1 MKNYKSLSV
10 YKDRDVYIFGASGGG
25 EIVKDFLECHDVPIC
40 AFVDSNKEK
49 WGASF
54 FGYEVISP
62 KKLQEDAKV
71 NKNVL
76 VQIAS
81 SYENEI
87 RDELKKMNITEYISF
102 SAFFMMKNRKVFE
115 LFQQDK
121 EFYEYYLEH
130 IVSSLNTTKNLWN
143 QYFDK
148 VTMNQ
153 KIDSAVALCMPPKT
167 GNFTVSGAFSQNA
180 YDSMLCVETWHTS
193 FYLPKFFEMVNVLHN
208 KIITAV
214 REPISQNIS
223 LLFQIGDG
231 EGYLI
236 DQPEYWENDYFKL
249 LQKVECMDSGS
260 VVADC
265 IFQRTIHSDN
275 KTMFIQNFFEEQF
288 KKRLGVDLLAE
299 PFDTKRGFS
308 IVEQNGLE
316 IFIFQLEKIDSIQ
329 KELLAFAGLDS
340 KIEFKR
346 ANDAADKYYAP
357 LYQQVKETI
366 SITRQ
371 YFEDSFNNPYIKHF
385 YSEEDIKKF
394 RMKWEKHVVEE
405 EKL

>member
-87 RDELKKMNITEYISF
+87 RDELKKMNITDYISF
-102 SAFFMMKNRKVFE
+102 SAFFMLKKRKIFE

-121 EFYEYYLEH
+121 EFYKYYLEH

-308 IVEQNGLE
+308 IVEQNGFE
-316 IFIFQLEKIDSIQ
+316 IFIFQLEKFDLIQ

-357 LYQQVKETI
+357 LYQEVKETI

-394 RMKWEKHVVEE
+394 RMRWEKHVVEE

>member
-25 EIVKDFLECHDVPIC
+25 EIVKDFLEHHGVTIC

-49 WGASF
+49 WGTSF

-62 KKLQEDAKV
+62 KKLQEDVKV

-87 RDELKKMNITEYISF
+87 RDELKKMNITDYISF
-102 SAFFMMKNRKVFE
+102 SAFFMLKKRKIFE

-121 EFYEYYLEH
+121 KFYEYYLEH
-130 IVSSLNTTKNLWN
+130 VVSPLNTTKNLWN

-148 VTMNQ
+148 VTLNQ
-153 KIDSAVALCMPPKT
+153 KIDSVVALCMQPKT
-167 GNFTVSGAFSQNA
+167 GNFTVSDAFSQNA

-193 FYLPKFFEMVNVLHN
+193 LYLPKFFEMVNVSHN

-249 LQKVECMDSGS
+249 LQKVDCMDSGS
-260 VVADC
+260 DVADC

-288 KKRLGVDLLAE
+288 KKRLGIDLLAE

-340 KIEFKR
+340 EIEFKR

-357 LYQQVKETI
+357 LYQEVKETI
-366 SITRQ
+366 PITRQ

>member
-10 YKDRDVYIFGASGGG
+10 YKDREVYIFGASGGG
-25 EIVKDFLECHDVPIC
+25 EIVKDYLECHDVPIR
-40 AFVDSNKEK
+40 AFVDSNEEK
-49 WGASF
+49 WGTSF
-54 FGYEVISP
+54 LGYEVISP
-62 KKLQEDAKV
+62 KKLQEEAKV
-71 NKNVL
+71 NRNVL

-153 KIDSAVALCMPPKT
+153 KIDSAVALCIPPKT

-265 IFQRTIHSDN
+265 IFQRTIHSDK
-275 KTMFIQNFFEEQF
+275 KTMLIQNFFEEQF

-308 IVEQNGLE
+308 IVEQNGFE
-316 IFIFQLEKIDSIQ
+316 IFIFQLEKFDLIQ

-340 KIEFKR
+340 EIEFKR
-346 ANDAADKYYAP
+346 ANDAVDKYYAP
-357 LYQQVKETI
+357 LYQEVKETI
-366 SITRQ
+366 SITRR

-405 EKL
+405 KKI

>member
-10 YKDRDVYIFGASGGG
+10 YKDRDVYVFGASGGG

-40 AFVDSNKEK
+40 AFVDSNEEK
-49 WGASF
+49 WGTSF

-208 KIITAV
+208 KIIIAV

-265 IFQRTIHSDN
+265 IFQRTIHSDK
-275 KTMFIQNFFEEQF
+275 KTMLIQNFFEEQF

-308 IVEQNGLE
+308 IVEQNGFE
-316 IFIFQLEKIDSIQ
+316 IFIFQLEKFDLIQ

-340 KIEFKR
+340 EIEFKR
-346 ANDAADKYYAP
+346 ANDAVDKYYAP
-357 LYQQVKETI
+357 LYQEVKETI
-366 SITRQ
+366 SITRR

-405 EKL
+405 KKI

>member
-1 MKNYKSLSV
+1 ML
-10 YKDRDVYIFGASGGG
+10 
-25 EIVKDFLECHDVPIC
+25 L
-40 AFVDSNKEK
+40 
-49 WGASF
+49 F

-87 RDELKKMNITEYISF
+87 RDELKKMNITDYISF
-102 SAFFMMKNRKVFE
+102 SAFFMLKKRKIFE

-121 EFYEYYLEH
+121 EFYKYYLEN
-130 IVSSLNTTKNLWN
+130 IVLTPKETKELWGRC
-143 QYFDK
+143 FDK
-148 VTMNQ
+148 AAMDQ
-153 KIDSAVALCMPPKT
+153 KMDSVVALCMPPKT
-167 GNFTVSGAFSQNA
+167 GNYTVCETFFQNER
-180 YDSMLCVETWHTS
+180 DTMLCVETWHSS
-193 FYLPKFFEMVNVLHN
+193 FYLTNLFKVVNASHN

-223 LLFQIGDG
+223 LLFQIGD
-231 EGYLI
+231 EDEWLV
-236 DQPEYWENDYFKL
+236 DQPEFWKNDYSKL
-249 LQKVECMDSGS
+249 LYKIGRMDSGEGE
-260 VVADC
+260 DC
-265 IFQRTIHSDN
+265 IYERQIRSDH

-288 KKRLGVDLLAE
+288 KKRLGIDLLAE

-308 IVEQNGLE
+308 IVEQNGFE
-316 IFIFQLEKIDSIQ
+316 IFIFQLEKFDSIQ
-329 KELLAFAGLDS
+329 KELLSFVGLDQGI
-340 KIEFKR
+340 KFYR
-346 ANDAADKYYAP
+346 ANDASVKYYAQ
-357 LYQQVKETI
+357 LYQEVKETI
-366 SITRQ
+366 PLTRQ

-385 YSEEDIKKF
+385 YSEEDIRKF

>member
-25 EIVKDFLECHDVPIC
+25 EIVKDFLEHHGVTIC

-49 WGASF
+49 WGTSF

-62 KKLQEDAKV
+62 KKLQEDVKV

-87 RDELKKMNITEYISF
+87 RDELKKMNITDYISF
-102 SAFFMMKNRKVFE
+102 SAFFMLKKRKIFE

-121 EFYEYYLEH
+121 KFYEYYLEH
-130 IVSSLNTTKNLWN
+130 VVSPLNTTKNLWN

-148 VTMNQ
+148 VTLNQ
-153 KIDSAVALCMPPKT
+153 KIDSVVALCMPPKT
-167 GNFTVSGAFSQNA
+167 GNFTVSDAF
-180 YDSMLCVETWHTS
+180 
-193 FYLPKFFEMVNVLHN
+193 
-208 KIITAV
+208 
-214 REPISQNIS
+214 SQNIS

-249 LQKVECMDSGS
+249 LQKVDCMDSGS
-260 VVADC
+260 DVADC

-288 KKRLGVDLLAE
+288 KKRLGIDLLAE

>member
-87 RDELKKMNITEYISF
+87 RDELKKMNITDYISF
-102 SAFFMMKNRKVFE
+102 SAFFMLKKRKIFE

-121 EFYEYYLEH
+121 KFYEYYLEH
-130 IVSSLNTTKNLWN
+130 VVSPLNTTKNLWN

-148 VTMNQ
+148 VTLNQ
-153 KIDSAVALCMPPKT
+153 KIDSVVALCMPHKT
-167 GNFTVSGAFSQNA
+167 GNFTVSDAFSQNA

-193 FYLPKFFEMVNVLHN
+193 LYLPKFFEMVNVSHN

-249 LQKVECMDSGS
+249 LQKVDCMDSGS
-260 VVADC
+260 DVADC

-288 KKRLGVDLLAE
+288 KKRLGIDLLAE

-340 KIEFKR
+340 EIEFKR

-357 LYQQVKETI
+357 LYQEVKETI
-366 SITRQ
+366 PITRQ

-385 YSEEDIKKF
+385 YSEEDIKNS
-394 RMKWEKHVVEE
+394 V
-405 EKL
+405 

>member
-1 MKNYKSLSV
+1 
-10 YKDRDVYIFGASGGG
+10 
-25 EIVKDFLECHDVPIC
+25 
-40 AFVDSNKEK
+40 
-49 WGASF
+49 
-54 FGYEVISP
+54 
-62 KKLQEDAKV
+62 
-71 NKNVL
+71 
-76 VQIAS
+76 
-81 SYENEI
+81 
-87 RDELKKMNITEYISF
+87 MNITDYISF
-102 SAFFMMKNRKVFE
+102 SAFFMLKKRKIFE

-121 EFYEYYLEH
+121 KFYEYYLEH
-130 IVSSLNTTKNLWN
+130 VVSPLNTTKNLWN

-148 VTMNQ
+148 VTLNQ
-153 KIDSAVALCMPPKT
+153 KIDSVVALCMPPKT
-167 GNFTVSGAFSQNA
+167 RNFTVSDAFSQNA

-193 FYLPKFFEMVNVLHN
+193 LYLPKFFEMVNVSHN

-249 LQKVECMDSGS
+249 LQKVDCMDSGS
-260 VVADC
+260 DVADC

-288 KKRLGVDLLAE
+288 KKRLGIDLLAE

-340 KIEFKR
+340 EIEFKR

-357 LYQQVKETI
+357 LYQEVKETI
-366 SITRQ
+366 PITRQ

-394 RMKWEKHVVEE
+394 RMKWGKHVVEE

>member
-1 MKNYKSLSV
+1 M

-87 RDELKKMNITEYISF
+87 RDELKKMNITDYISF
-102 SAFFMMKNRKVFE
+102 SAFFMLKKRKIFE

-121 EFYEYYLEH
+121 EFYKYYLEN
-130 IVSSLNTTKNLWN
+130 IVLTPKETKELWGRC
-143 QYFDK
+143 FDK
-148 VTMNQ
+148 AAMDQ
-153 KIDSAVALCMPPKT
+153 KMDSVVALCMPPKT
-167 GNFTVSGAFSQNA
+167 GNYTVCETFFQNER
-180 YDSMLCVETWHTS
+180 DTMLCVETWHSS
-193 FYLPKFFEMVNVLHN
+193 FYLTNLFKVVNASHN

-223 LLFQIGDG
+223 LLFQIGD
-231 EGYLI
+231 EDEWLV
-236 DQPEYWENDYFKL
+236 DQPEFWKNDYSKL
-249 LQKVECMDSGS
+249 LYKIGRMDSGEGEE
-260 VVADC
+260 C
-265 IFQRTIHSDN
+265 IYERQIRSDH

-288 KKRLGVDLLAE
+288 KKRLGIDLLAE

-308 IVEQNGLE
+308 IVEQNGFE
-316 IFIFQLEKIDSIQ
+316 IFIFQLEKFDSIQ
-329 KELLAFAGLDS
+329 KELLSFVGLDQGI
-340 KIEFKR
+340 KFYR
-346 ANDAADKYYAP
+346 ANDASVKYYAQ
-357 LYQQVKETI
+357 LYQEVKETI
-366 SITRQ
+366 PLTRQ

-385 YSEEDIKKF
+385 YSEEDIRKF

>member
-265 IFQRTIHSDN
+265 IFQRTIHSDK
-275 KTMFIQNFFEEQF
+275 KTMLIQNFFEEQF

-308 IVEQNGLE
+308 IVEQNGFE
-316 IFIFQLEKIDSIQ
+316 IFIFQLEKFDLIQ

-340 KIEFKR
+340 EIEFKR
-346 ANDAADKYYAP
+346 ANDAVDKYYAP
-357 LYQQVKETI
+357 LYQEVKETI
-366 SITRQ
+366 SITRR

-405 EKL
+405 KKI

>member
-87 RDELKKMNITEYISF
+87 RDELKKMNITDYISF
-102 SAFFMMKNRKVFE
+102 SAFFMLKKRKIFE

-121 EFYEYYLEH
+121 EFYKYYLEN

-265 IFQRTIHSDN
+265 IFQRTIHSDK
-275 KTMFIQNFFEEQF
+275 KTMLIQNFFEEQF

-308 IVEQNGLE
+308 IVEQNGFE
-316 IFIFQLEKIDSIQ
+316 IFIFQLEKFDLIQ

-340 KIEFKR
+340 EIEFKR

-357 LYQQVKETI
+357 LYQEVKETI

-405 EKL
+405 KKI

>member
-1 MKNYKSLSV
+1 M
-10 YKDRDVYIFGASGGG
+10 
-25 EIVKDFLECHDVPIC
+25 
-40 AFVDSNKEK
+40 
-49 WGASF
+49 
-54 FGYEVISP
+54 
-62 KKLQEDAKV
+62 
-71 NKNVL
+71 L

>member
-1 MKNYKSLSV
+1 MENYKSLSV
-10 YKDRDVYIFGASGGG
+10 YKDRDVYVFGASGGG
-25 EIVKDFLECHDVPIC
+25 EIVKEFFECHGVPIC
-40 AFVDSNKEK
+40 AFADSKEEK
-49 WGASF
+49 WGTSF

-62 KKLQEDAKV
+62 KKLQEEAAAK
-71 NKNVL
+71 KNVL

-102 SAFFMMKNRKVFE
+102 SAFFMMKNREVFE

-308 IVEQNGLE
+308 IVEQNGFE
-316 IFIFQLEKIDSIQ
+316 IFIFQLEKFDLIQ

-357 LYQQVKETI
+357 LYQEVKETI

>member
-87 RDELKKMNITEYISF
+87 RDELKKMNITDYISF
-102 SAFFMMKNRKVFE
+102 SAFFMLKKRKIFE

-121 EFYEYYLEH
+121 EFYKYYLEH

-340 KIEFKR
+340 EIEFKR

>member
-25 EIVKDFLECHDVPIC
+25 EIVKDFLEHHGVTIC

-49 WGASF
+49 WGTSF

-62 KKLQEDAKV
+62 KKLQEDVKV

-87 RDELKKMNITEYISF
+87 RDELKKMNITDYISF
-102 SAFFMMKNRKVFE
+102 SAFFMLKKRKIFE

-121 EFYEYYLEH
+121 KFYEYYLEH
-130 IVSSLNTTKNLWN
+130 VVSPLNTTKNLWN

-148 VTMNQ
+148 VTLNQ
-153 KIDSAVALCMPPKT
+153 KIDSVVALCMPPKT
-167 GNFTVSGAFSQNA
+167 GNFTVSDAFSQNA

-193 FYLPKFFEMVNVLHN
+193 LYLPKFFEMVNVSHN

-249 LQKVECMDSGS
+249 LQKVDCMDSGS
-260 VVADC
+260 DVADC

-288 KKRLGVDLLAE
+288 KKRLGIDLLAE

-340 KIEFKR
+340 EIEFKR

-357 LYQQVKETI
+357 LYQEVKETI
-366 SITRQ
+366 PITRQ

-394 RMKWEKHVVEE
+394 RMKWGKHVVEE

>member
-10 YKDRDVYIFGASGGG
+10 YKDRDVYVFGASGGG

-40 AFVDSNKEK
+40 AFVDSNEEK
-49 WGASF
+49 WGTSF

-62 KKLQEDAKV
+62 KKLQEEAAAK
-71 NKNVL
+71 KNVL

-265 IFQRTIHSDN
+265 IFQRTIHSDK
-275 KTMFIQNFFEEQF
+275 KTMLIQNFFEEQF

-308 IVEQNGLE
+308 IVEQNGFE
-316 IFIFQLEKIDSIQ
+316 IFIFQLEKFDLIQ

-340 KIEFKR
+340 EIEFKR

-357 LYQQVKETI
+357 LYQEVKETI

-405 EKL
+405 KKI

>member
-10 YKDRDVYIFGASGGG
+10 YKDRDVYVFGASGGG

-40 AFVDSNKEK
+40 AFVDSNEEK
-49 WGASF
+49 WGTSF

-62 KKLQEDAKV
+62 KKLQEEAAAK
-71 NKNVL
+71 KNVL

-87 RDELKKMNITEYISF
+87 RDELKKMNITDYISF
-102 SAFFMMKNRKVFE
+102 SAFFMLKKRKIFE

>member
-25 EIVKDFLECHDVPIC
+25 EIVKDFLEHHGVTIC

-49 WGASF
+49 WGTSF

-62 KKLQEDAKV
+62 KKLQEDVKV

-87 RDELKKMNITEYISF
+87 RDELKKMNITDYISF
-102 SAFFMMKNRKVFE
+102 SAFFMLKKRKIFE

-121 EFYEYYLEH
+121 KFYQYYLEH
-130 IVSSLNTTKNLWN
+130 VVSSLNTTKNLWN

-148 VTMNQ
+148 VTLNQ
-153 KIDSAVALCMPPKT
+153 KIDSVVALCMPHKT
-167 GNFTVSGAFSQNA
+167 GNFTVSDAFSQNA

-193 FYLPKFFEMVNVLHN
+193 LYLPKFFEMVNVLHN

-249 LQKVECMDSGS
+249 LQKVDCMDSGS
-260 VVADC
+260 DVADC

-288 KKRLGVDLLAE
+288 KKRLGIDLLAE

>member
-10 YKDRDVYIFGASGGG
+10 YKGRDVYIFGASGGG
-25 EIVKDFLECHDVPIC
+25 EIVKDYLECHDVPIR
-40 AFVDSNKEK
+40 AFVDSNEEK
-49 WGASF
+49 WGTSF
-54 FGYEVISP
+54 LGYEVISP
-62 KKLQEDAKV
+62 KKLQEEAKV
-71 NKNVL
+71 NRNVL

-223 LLFQIGDG
+223 LLFQIGD
-231 EGYLI
+231 EDEWLV
-236 DQPEYWENDYFKL
+236 DQPEFWKNDYSKL
-249 LQKVECMDSGS
+249 LYKIGRMDSGEGEEG
-260 VVADC
+260 
-265 IFQRTIHSDN
+265 IYERQIRSDH

-288 KKRLGVDLLAE
+288 KKRLGIDLLAE

-308 IVEQNGLE
+308 IVEQNGFE
-316 IFIFQLEKIDSIQ
+316 IFIFQLEKFDSIQ
-329 KELLAFAGLDS
+329 KELLSFVGLDQGI
-340 KIEFKR
+340 KFYR
-346 ANDAADKYYAP
+346 ANDASVKYYAQ
-357 LYQQVKETI
+357 LYQEVKETI
-366 SITRQ
+366 PLTRQ

-385 YSEEDIKKF
+385 YSEEDIRKF